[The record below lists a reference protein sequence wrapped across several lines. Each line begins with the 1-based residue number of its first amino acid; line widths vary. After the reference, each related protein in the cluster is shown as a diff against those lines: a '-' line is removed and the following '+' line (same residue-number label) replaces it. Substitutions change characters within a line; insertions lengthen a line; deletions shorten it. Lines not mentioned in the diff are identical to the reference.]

1 MAAGVRI
8 VFMAPTGRD
17 YYASISRWSLNEGEG
32 FTYQW
37 NNTTNAWG
45 VSGAVGVNDMKIPM
59 SELSVQDYYV
69 QTDNLDDY
77 TGWICVR
84 VHNDDNA
91 GDPVEYIDNRYIVNG
106 AEVAMPELYNVSSV
120 LVSPARTWTL
130 PIEGGDAPNIIQ
142 VEVGSTV
149 TLAMD
154 FSNVVNEGTTIAS
167 VSSVSVSD
175 GVSLTTANN
184 VVDQSKL
191 AVHFDATC
199 SSVGARLMAV
209 TVVTTDGQTIVGE
222 GNLEVT

>member
-8 VFMAPTGRD
+8 IHVAATGGD
-17 YYASISRWSLNEGEG
+17 YYAHILRWASTAGDG
-32 FTYQW
+32 FTYEW
-37 NNTTNAWG
+37 DNTNDAWVVAG
-45 VSGAVGVNDMKIPM
+45 QGGVNDVKIDLP
-59 SELSVQDYYV
+59 ELSTGDYV
-69 QTDNLDDY
+69 KHTDNLDGY

-84 VHNDDNA
+84 IHNDAVSDTVVDAYNLYVV
-91 GDPVEYIDNRYIVNG
+91 DG
-106 AEVAMPELYNVSSV
+106 AEVAMPELYNLSSV

-130 PIEGGDAPNIIQ
+130 PLEGGDAPNIIQ

-199 SSVGARLMAV
+199 STVGQRLMAV